1 MPFLLLHQ
9 GATQPTEDGPF
20 DIICAASSYVG
31 IEVLPN
37 SLSLSAVS
45 SSVAS
50 ILFSDV
56 NYLDID
62 CASKSILLALF
73 VEEDRLDIDAESVS
87 DAVFRF
93 FAVSSSDFSISSAAR
108 QRSHLEIVSEDISD
122 FSSFGTDD
130 RRINYFDFII

>member
-9 GATQPTEDGPF
+9 GAAQPTEDGPF
-20 DIICAASSYVG
+20 DIICAASSYAG

-37 SLSLSAVS
+37 SLSLSATAS
-45 SSVAS
+45 SEAS
-50 ILFSDV
+50 ILFSDA

-62 CASKSILLALF
+62 CVSKSILLAMF
-73 VEEDRLDIDAESVS
+73 VEEDRLDIDAVAVS
-87 DAVFRF
+87 SAVFRF
-93 FAVSSSDFSISSAAR
+93 FAVSSSDFSISSVAR
-108 QRSHLEIVSEDISD
+108 QRSRLEIVSEDMSD